1 MYLPKFHGPIC
12 LTPDNIR
19 KIESSIHNTRGKTGA
34 VIFRIG
40 IGIERVEGLRLCDL
54 INDMPDE
61 ELKDFEE
68 KMLAA
73 LLDLHNDFEIC
84 HKDIKADNIL
94 LPRSLSSR
102 STGFV
107 VIDLSEAIIRK
118 YTLDEVWKKACKDD
132 LQALREIFMDARS
145 AKVGARNSL
154 TSLTPTLTYVIIIGR
169 HSRLPAYSKGN
180 IYPPTLGH
188 ERCRNF
194 QSLKQ

>member
-12 LTPDNIR
+12 LTPGNIR
-19 KIESSIHNTRGKTGA
+19 KIESSIHNARGKTGA

-73 LLDLHNDFEIC
+73 LLDLHNGFEIC

-94 LPRSLSSR
+94 LPSSLSSR

-118 YTLDEVWKKACKDD
+118 
-132 LQALREIFMDARS
+132 
-145 AKVGARNSL
+145 
-154 TSLTPTLTYVIIIGR
+154 
-169 HSRLPAYSKGN
+169 
-180 IYPPTLGH
+180 
-188 ERCRNF
+188 
-194 QSLKQ
+194 